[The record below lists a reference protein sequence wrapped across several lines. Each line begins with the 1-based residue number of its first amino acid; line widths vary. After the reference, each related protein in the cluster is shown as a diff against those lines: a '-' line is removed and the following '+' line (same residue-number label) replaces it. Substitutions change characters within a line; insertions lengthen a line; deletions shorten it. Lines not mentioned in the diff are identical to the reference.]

1 MSGNGIVG
9 IIIAVTVGLL
19 IVGFLLPVG
28 MQAYHNDSTAYT
40 STLTVS
46 GGITD
51 IGQTV
56 SINLTA
62 TNASANATY
71 AVYEAG
77 TLIDTQLVTISTVG
91 TFALPGGTVTIT
103 PTAITAN
110 GATSSVTIP
119 QEFGWG
125 SGESNLFGIIGI
137 LIMVALL
144 LVFVSLAVSKFQ

>member
-1 MSGNGIVG
+1 MASNGIVA
-9 IIIAVTVGLL
+9 IILAVTVGLL

-28 MQAYHNDSTAYT
+28 MQAYHNDLPTYSR
-40 STLTVS
+40 TLTVS

-77 TLIDTQLVTISTVG
+77 TLIDTQIVTISTVG
-91 TFALPGGTVTIT
+91 TFILPGGTVTIT
-103 PTAITAN
+103 PTVITAA
-110 GATSSVTIP
+110 GATSSVMIP
-119 QEFGWG
+119 QDFGWG
-125 SGESNLFGIIGI
+125 SGESDLFGIIGI

-144 LVFVSLAVSKFQ
+144 LAFVGLAVSKYQ

>member
-1 MSGNGIVG
+1 MASNGIVA
-9 IIIAVTVGLL
+9 IILAVTVGLL

-28 MQAYHNDSTAYT
+28 MQAYHNELPTYSR
-40 STLTVS
+40 TLTVS

-51 IGQTV
+51 ICQTV

-91 TFALPGGTVTIT
+91 TFILPGGTVTIT
-103 PTAITAN
+103 PTAITAA
-110 GATSSVTIP
+110 GATSSVMIP
-119 QEFGWG
+119 QDFGWG
-125 SGESNLFGIIGI
+125 SGESDLFGIIGI

-144 LVFVSLAVSKFQ
+144 LAFVGLAVSKYQ